1 MTAPFTLRAAR
12 PDDAAALD
20 DVLYASYSTVLRG
33 WYRDETL
40 DIAAK
45 AMGRANPALLS
56 SGRYFLAEIGGRA
69 VACGGWS
76 REAPGRGGVIPRL
89 AHVRHF
95 ATHPDYLGRGLG
107 GAILAR
113 SIGEAKDD
121 GAVEMEAISTL
132 AAEAFYAHHGF
143 RRMADRIMTMGGAPF
158 AAVLMRMRM

>member
-1 MTAPFTLRAAR
+1 MTPAFSLRVATLEDR
-12 PDDAAALD
+12 AALD
-20 DVLYASYSTVLRG
+20 AVLYASYSTVLRG
-33 WYRDETL
+33 WYRDDSLEV
-40 DIAAK
+40 AAR
-45 AMGRANPALLS
+45 AMGRANPALLT
-56 SGRYFLAEIGGRA
+56 SGRYFVAEMNGRA

-76 REAPGRGGVIPRL
+76 HEVPGRGGVVPRL

-113 SIGEAKDD
+113 SLGEAKAE

-143 RRMADRIMTMGGAPF
+143 HRMADRMMAFGGAPF
-158 AAVLMRMRM
+158 AAVLMRMRL